1 MDKWLLTPEEVDKAL
16 AGGMDKIHEGQED
29 WSDDYDIL
37 IVNKA
42 QAKKLIEWIR
52 DEVLEECDE
61 YQNVYLF
68 PKKAMVELCK
78 GAGLEMKYD

>member
-16 AGGMDKIHEGQED
+16 VGGMDKILEGQED

-68 PKKAMVELCK
+68 PRGAFKELCK